1 MRKTIAALSLPLAL
15 PLCGAAF
22 AGVITVSGHG
32 QSHDY
37 ATAVADARA
46 DAISAC
52 TDQGGTP
59 GEEVYSHVTRAN
71 EWLADVILR
80 CEVP

>member
-1 MRKTIAALSLPLAL
+1 MRKSIAALILFLAL
-15 PLCGAAF
+15 PASGAAL
-22 AGVITVSGHG
+22 AEVVTVSGHG
-32 QSHDY
+32 QSPDY

-46 DAISAC
+46 DAVSQC
-52 TDQGGTP
+52 TGQGGSP